1 MNRNVSL
8 HFEEAGRGVP
18 LVCLHGYPLDHT
30 IWLPLVREMRQEA
43 RFILPDLRGHGRSP
57 APEGPYS
64 MYNMAEDVVR
74 LLDRL
79 EVDQAVVAGH
89 SMGGYV
95 ALAFARQFSDR
106 LLGLALV
113 ASHAYADP
121 PEKRADRLKTAE
133 EVLQN
138 GTAQLT
144 GMADKLTNQPAL
156 AEEMRQLILKA
167 SPQGVAGV
175 LAGMIDRQDE
185 SALLA
190 SLHVPVVLIAGGQD
204 QIIPLDWSRRM
215 GAVLPPDRYFEIA
228 SAGHMPMLESTPETA
243 QALKTLLALISG

>member
-8 HFEEAGRGVP
+8 FFEEAGRGVP

-57 APEGPYS
+57 ALEGQYS
-64 MYNMAEDVVR
+64 MCSMAEDVVR

-79 EVDQAVVAGH
+79 EIERAVLAGH

-95 ALAFARQFSDR
+95 ALAFARHFSDR
-106 LLGLALV
+106 LLGMALV
-113 ASHAYADP
+113 ASHAFADP
-121 PEKRADRLKTAE
+121 PEKQAERLKTAE
-133 EVLQN
+133 DVLKN
-138 GTAQLT
+138 GTSQLV
-144 GMADKLTNQPAL
+144 GMAEKLTTQPHLVA
-156 AEEMRQLILKA
+156 EMRQLILKA
-167 SPQGVAGV
+167 SAQGVAGV
-175 LAGMIDRQDE
+175 LTGIAERQDE
-185 SALLA
+185 TALLA

-215 GAVLPPDRYFEIA
+215 GAVLPTDHYFEIT
-228 SAGHMPMLESTPETA
+228 SAGHLPMLEATLETS
-243 QALKTLLALISG
+243 QALKTLLAQVSG

>member
-57 APEGPYS
+57 APEGQYS
-64 MYNMAEDVVR
+64 MCSMAEDVVR

-79 EVDQAVVAGH
+79 EIERAILAGH

-113 ASHAYADP
+113 ASHVFADP

-138 GTAQLT
+138 GAAQLT
-144 GMADKLTNQPAL
+144 GMAEKLTNQPAL
-156 AEEMRQLILKA
+156 AEEMRQLILNA
-167 SPQGVAGV
+167 SPLGVAGV
-175 LAGMIDRQDE
+175 LAGIAERQDE

-190 SLHVPVVLIAGGQD
+190 SLHVPVVLIAGCQD

-215 GAVLPPDRYFEIA
+215 GAVLPADHYFEIT
-228 SAGHMPMLESTPETA
+228 SAGHLPMLETTLETA
-243 QALKTLLALISG
+243 QALKTLLMQVSK